1 MKGCGNQWTNF
12 VSDFAKKKNISYMC
26 AMSMPELKAEYRAK
40 YGSSKKVS
48 QKKER
53 ESMGQEDVKRVAHKK
68 RVNSLAKLRDA
79 KIAEVAKEKAEN
91 ITMAIE
97 DIDAPA
103 PATKAKKG
111 RPAKYATAEEAR
123 QAKIKN
129 TIDAS
134 KRRQVAKRL
143 AKAEAKAEK
152 KEQEQM
158 GKEDKKKRGRPK
170 KGAGAEQ
177 SVDEL
182 GTAPVA
188 NYLQGDVVNPI
199 LDMISDADL
208 QKYFGGLF
216 DGASAVN
223 PNQVYT
229 FNGLRFSLTNEQY
242 QRMRARVR
250 AFIQRTQDAPRVM
263 QRKRFPPDGDG
274 EGKRGKNLFGT
285 GRPLLG
291 ADPRT
296 YTPTGGHWTPSM
308 MPHLVQELN
317 NYKGMVNH
325 LKGMDNK
332 PAPYKNISKHR
343 DVNKGVK
350 YFVGEIQRVN
360 KIADKLVGGVR
371 GLMNMLGD
379 DCFVSSMS
387 GGLLN
392 RNQIFH
398 IINAYGFYRDL
409 PAGVKE
415 QILNAIKSL
424 LDNVDDDEDQSN
436 LIREMGGMK
445 KILQTTLRVMNIPVP
460 NMQSNPFENDEEQDL
475 ELFGNEFD

>member
-26 AMSMPELKAEYRAK
+26 AMSMPELKAEYKAK

-53 ESMGQEDVKRVAHKK
+53 ESMGQEDVKRVAFKK
-68 RVNSLAKLRDA
+68 RVNALAKLRDA

-143 AKAEAKAEK
+143 AKAEAKAQK

-177 SVDEL
+177 SVAKQGD
-182 GTAPVA
+182 TPVA
-188 NYLQGDVVNPI
+188 NHLQGDAVNPI
-199 LDMISDADL
+199 LDMINDMDL
-208 QKYFGGLF
+208 QRYFGGLF

-223 PNQVYT
+223 PNTIYRIG
-229 FNGLRFSLTNEQY
+229 NIRFSLTDAQY
-242 QRMRARVR
+242 QRMRARVN
-250 AFIQRTQDAPRVM
+250 AFIQRTQNAPKVT
-263 QRKRFPPDGDG
+263 QRKHFPPDGDG
-274 EGKRGKNLFGT
+274 EGKRGKNLFGN

-317 NYKGMVNH
+317 NYKGMVKH
-325 LKGMDNK
+325 LKQDNPEDK
-332 PAPYKNISKHR
+332 EGLRH
-343 DVNKGVK
+343 
-350 YFVGEIQRVN
+350 FVSEIQRVN

-379 DCFVSSMS
+379 DCFISSVGGGLR

-392 RNQIFH
+392 RNQIFD

-415 QILNAIKSL
+415 QILNSIKSF

-436 LIREMGGMK
+436 LIREMGGMR

-460 NMQSNPFENDEEQDL
+460 NLQGNPFENDEEPHEDFL
-475 ELFGNEFD
+475 NEFD